1 MAHLKSLRKHLL
13 YLLTKGGAH
22 ATFEDAVKN
31 VPSAA
36 RGKKPEGAAHTLW
49 ELLEHMRIAQW
60 DIWEFSRPRSSKAA
74 KHKSPKWPKGYWPK
88 TPAPPNAKAWDKSI
102 KDFLADR
109 DAMCKLIEKKS
120 TDLFAEIPRGEGQT
134 ILREAMLMADH
145 NAYTVGE
152 IVLTRRL
159 LGVWK

>member
-1 MAHLKSLRKHLL
+1 MAHLKSLRKHLV

-22 ATFEDAVKN
+22 ATFEDAVKG
-31 VPSAA
+31 VPPAA
-36 RGKKPEGAAHTLW
+36 RGKAPEGGAHSLW
-49 ELLEHMRIAQW
+49 QLVEHMRIAQW
-60 DIWEFSRPRSSKAA
+60 DILEFSRDA
-74 KHKSPKWPKGYWPK
+74 KHKSPKFPKGYWPK
-88 TPAPPNAKAWDKSI
+88 TSAPPNAKAWDKSI

-109 DAMCKLIEKKS
+109 DAMCKLVEKKS
-120 TDLFAEIPRGEGQT
+120 TDLFAEIAHGDGQT

-152 IVLTRRL
+152 IVITRRL

>member
-13 YLLTKGGAH
+13 YLLTKRGAH
-22 ATFEDAVKN
+22 ATFEDAVKD
-31 VPSAA
+31 VPPAA
-36 RGKKPEGAAHTLW
+36 RGKKPGGAAHTLW

-60 DIWEFSRPRSSKAA
+60 DILEFSRNA
-74 KHKSPKWPKGYWPK
+74 KHKSPKFPKGYWPK

-102 KDFLADR
+102 KDFLSDR

-120 TDLFAEIPRGEGQT
+120 TDLFAEIPHGDGQT

-152 IVLTRRL
+152 IVITRRL